1 MAKVRK
7 DGRVDSV
14 TVRLELRVSHSSS
27 TRYFVELI
35 REGRLKRHREGN
47 NVVYEAV
54 WGVGSVSNF

>member
-14 TVRLELRVSHSSS
+14 TVRLELRVSHSYS

-54 WGVGSVSNF
+54 